1 LSSSVYVFSD
11 KKKLKKKVHDIDAV
25 QITPNNLLRVLVGPI
40 TRSIKKKLKYIFNEL
55 IQQVIIKHV
64 NPRCEI
70 DNIVWW
76 TSK

>member
-1 LSSSVYVFSD
+1 MYFQ
-11 KKKLKKKVHDIDAV
+11 KKKIKKKVHDIDAV

-40 TRSIKKKLKYIFNEL
+40 TRSIRKKLKYIFNEL